1 MSKEL
6 KERLDKLENEL
17 NESKK
22 EIHKLKESL
31 TFIVENNIK
40 SFLSRFTIYVLQTG
54 CSIS

>member
-22 EIHKLKESL
+22 EIHKLKGSL

-40 SFLSRFTIYVLQTG
+40 RFLDLLERR
-54 CSIS
+54 CSWDL